1 MTTAA
6 NRRFVRQRAGNRC
19 EYCRMHEDD
28 EPFFA
33 FHLEHVIAKQHG
45 GTDDLG
51 NLAWSCHG
59 CNESKGPNLASVDE
73 VSGNVVRLFH
83 PRTQRWSRHFA
94 WSGATLVGRTQIGRA
109 TVRALDL
116 NSPHRLALRVL
127 LIRLGTF
134 PPDEG

>member
-6 NRRFVRQRAGNRC
+6 DRRFVRERAGFRC
-19 EYCRMHEDD
+19 EYSRMHEDD

-45 GTDDLG
+45 GTGELD

-73 VSGNVVRLFH
+73 VSGKVVRLFH

-94 WSGATLVGRTQIGRA
+94 WSGSWVVGRTQIGRA
-109 TVRALDL
+109 TVRALGL
-116 NSPHRLALRVL
+116 NAPRRVALREL
-127 LIRLGTF
+127 LIRLGAF
-134 PPDEG
+134 PPEDG